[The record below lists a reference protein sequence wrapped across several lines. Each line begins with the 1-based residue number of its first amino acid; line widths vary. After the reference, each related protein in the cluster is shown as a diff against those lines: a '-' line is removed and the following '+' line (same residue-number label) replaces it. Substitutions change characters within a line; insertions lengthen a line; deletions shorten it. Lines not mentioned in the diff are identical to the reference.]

1 MCSINIFY
9 IILIKFVA
17 KCIVFRNIY
26 RMNQKEFTTYV
37 TSDKE
42 KMITLARK
50 MGSTPEEAKDIVQ
63 DALLKL
69 WVIREQVDKERIQA
83 FAMTITKNLV
93 IDVKRKQSRYS
104 AGVILEKVET
114 IDASNPHSLLEEA
127 ENKQRFRLAAELL
140 PDSCRAV
147 LIMKQQESMEIKDIA
162 RVLDTTESSV
172 RGLLCRARKLML
184 ENLKQ
189 KKQ

>member
-1 MCSINIFY
+1 MD
-9 IILIKFVA
+9 K
-17 KCIVFRNIY
+17 
-26 RMNQKEFTTYV
+26 KEFTIYV
-37 TSDKE
+37 TSAKE

>member
-1 MCSINIFY
+1 MCSINIFH

-50 MGSTPEEAKDIVQ
+50 MGASSEEAKDIVQ
-63 DALLKL
+63 DVLLKL
-69 WVIREQVDKERIQA
+69 WVIREQVDKERIQP
-83 FAMTITKNLV
+83 FAMTMTRNLV

-104 AGVILEKVET
+104 EGVILEKVET
-114 IDASNPHSLLEEA
+114 IDASTPHSILEEA
-127 ENKQRFRLAAELL
+127 ENEQRFRLATELL

-147 LIMKQQESMEIKDIA
+147 LIMKQKESMEIKDIA

-184 ENLKQ
+184 ANLKQ